1 MNLVSGDRRS
11 PEQGESYV
19 SEGAALC
26 RARGPVFT
34 LHHAIVRCR
43 TAKRDS
49 ISLVVGAHAGKGT
62 AARDSSFEVV
72 DMRRLQVWPGWL
84 IVAAILIQTRN
95 RVGLGAAIRRGW
107 PLLHL
112 LSGSLRGYGECRS
125 DRGDGRQEVSSIA
138 DVQSEL
144 RADAKHQNK
153 LRSC

>member
-1 MNLVSGDRRS
+1 MNLVGGDHR
-11 PEQGESYV
+11 PVEQGESFV

-34 LHHAIVRCR
+34 LHHTTVRCR
-43 TAKRDS
+43 TAKPDS

-62 AARDSSFEVV
+62 AASGSSFKVV

-84 IVAAILIQTRN
+84 IVASILTQPRN
-95 RVGLGAAIRRGW
+95 RVGLGAAIGCGW

-112 LSGSLRGYGECRS
+112 LSRSLRGYGDRRS

-138 DVQSEL
+138 DWTRGV
-144 RADAKHQNK
+144 N
-153 LRSC
+153 